1 MLCLDN
7 IQMQIHFQ
15 HVISCHTY
23 STYVVRIATSLQ
35 LYVHTYVR
43 TYVRKNVHL
52 SPCSGQTGS
61 GKTFTMMGKPYVLF
75 IFLFVNIDVH
85 IRI

>member
-43 TYVRKNVHL
+43 THVLIYVLTSMQFYVRTYVRKNVHL
-52 SPCSGQTGS
+52 SP
-61 GKTFTMMGKPYVLF
+61 M
-75 IFLFVNIDVH
+75 
-85 IRI
+85 